1 MDNMFEELGYGLAE
15 VVWNE
20 RDKHLNKNLWDMLDY
35 ETAVMCLE
43 NQLIDYWTFRYGTG
57 DEYYDDTMTTAE
69 AFIDR
74 MKELAQGTE
83 YDIIEIPNEIKQVK
97 RATPSI

>member
-43 NQLIDYWTFRYGTG
+43 NQLIDYWTFR
-57 DEYYDDTMTTAE
+57 
-69 AFIDR
+69 
-74 MKELAQGTE
+74 
-83 YDIIEIPNEIKQVK
+83 
-97 RATPSI
+97 